1 MRTLNY
7 LILMLL
13 AMVMVSFVTS
23 CRDKDKS
30 DESDQPQVIRSND
43 ELKPSSQDVLTAPQQ
58 LKSSLNDLTNE
69 INDGFDEITSFEQ
82 SFDESDI
89 SQMPQSKRA
98 KLRNNILL
106 AKNDI
111 QEKRRRLAELED
123 DLSDLN
129 EQDKADMAQTIT
141 NLRQQL
147 DLQKAKV
154 DQLSAKLQASSPK
167 PRVKS
172 ETPDSI
178 EVSNLPPEE
187 KQISPED
194 EVKMKEQREM
204 LSNELN
210 ECYYV
215 ISDRNDLKNHK
226 IIDSEF
232 LRKTKV
238 MQSGNL
244 LISYFTKA
252 DKRTLNEILI
262 KSKKV
267 TLITNHDQHSYSIEE
282 TEDMTIIK
290 ILDPAAFWEYSNY
303 LVVQV
308 EDAQLF

>member
-1 MRTLNY
+1 
-7 LILMLL
+7 
-13 AMVMVSFVTS
+13 
-23 CRDKDKS
+23 
-30 DESDQPQVIRSND
+30 
-43 ELKPSSQDVLTAPQQ
+43 
-58 LKSSLNDLTNE
+58 
-69 INDGFDEITSFEQ
+69 
-82 SFDESDI
+82 
-89 SQMPQSKRA
+89 
-98 KLRNNILL
+98 
-106 AKNDI
+106 
-111 QEKRRRLAELED
+111 
-123 DLSDLN
+123 
-129 EQDKADMAQTIT
+129 
-141 NLRQQL
+141 
-147 DLQKAKV
+147 
-154 DQLSAKLQASSPK
+154 
-167 PRVKS
+167 
-172 ETPDSI
+172 
-178 EVSNLPPEE
+178 
-187 KQISPED
+187 
-194 EVKMKEQREM
+194 M